1 LSSRSSTET
10 FILDLAK
17 QARVRKVKDLMELA
31 KRSGVFESE
40 EEILSLVK
48 ALIHDEKLSLIEL
61 SGVSFES
68 FIADFKKTLW
78 FWATLSVAY
87 LDTLVVSG
95 LNNITIPVLQ
105 AGLGLVTI
113 GFLPGFSLMKALFA
127 ERKLFNIWGWLAL
140 SVGLSVIVSPLI
152 AFFSDYIIGRI
163 TTISLVLSLTSVITL
178 FSMIGLVRSYQRA
191 RV

>member
-68 FIADFKKTLW
+68 FITDFKKTLW